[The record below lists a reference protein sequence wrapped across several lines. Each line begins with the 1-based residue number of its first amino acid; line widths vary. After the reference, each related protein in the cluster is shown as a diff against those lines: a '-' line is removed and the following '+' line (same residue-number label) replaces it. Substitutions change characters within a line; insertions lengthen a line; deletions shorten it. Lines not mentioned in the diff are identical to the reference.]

1 MDQYR
6 LFIFAIL
13 HYYGIYKFNPRF
25 YAAKRGLIKEEK
37 KLPPRHWQILERT
50 RMAKISME
58 WLQIISADS
67 ITRVHWN
74 IVDSIAVQPDYIFL
88 FIGPVIII
96 PRRDFPTEENY
107 QEFGKTLME
116 YWESRKNKPISADLI
131 SKSK

>member
-1 MDQYR
+1 
-6 LFIFAIL
+6 
-13 HYYGIYKFNPRF
+13 
-25 YAAKRGLIKEEK
+25 
-37 KLPPRHWQILERT
+37 
-50 RMAKISME
+50 MAKISME